1 MPFFPYSQTLAQAQK
16 AIRNHK
22 SLIISLL
29 LTVVFLLPLWGL
41 GGFAF
46 AQEKAKIDSLL
57 KVVKTT
63 KEDTNKVNTLQ
74 ELALRYNR
82 LREWDNVL
90 KYGQTSLTL
99 AQKLQFPKG
108 IAEGYR
114 FLGITYTNK
123 GDNKKAL
130 GNYTQAL
137 KIAETLPNQEPLAN
151 AYLSLGQYYET
162 TGKLGKGLE
171 YYLKSLQIV
180 EKLKNPTLTGKLYRA
195 LGNYYVSVGDYP
207 RALDYQLKALKIAEK
222 LNELPQIYNSHISLG
237 TIYSSLLDYAQAK
250 FHYLK
255 SMDYV
260 DVGNSA
266 GKAQA
271 YNNLA
276 DLYIRQKASHPDS
289 IAQAVRYIDQ
299 ALTLADK
306 KDKFSYIAYIISKGE
321 IYFLQKNYAEAL
333 KILLAS
339 LKLSEEIESLGDY
352 SYIYNVIADIY
363 SERGDNAQALT
374 SYQKALQTNV
384 GTMEDLLHT
393 YEGLLR
399 MYNLQQDYKNAFQ
412 YQTKYHHLKDSLF
425 SAETQLKAE
434 AAQVNFA
441 LEKQNDK
448 IALLEK
454 DKTLQ
459 AAQNQRTT
467 VFLILALI
475 LVGGVVVFAVYLGR
489 LNQQQKKTNR
499 QLQEKNEEVAQQ
511 AEELHQQAE
520 ELAAQRDSL
529 EKANE
534 NVMLLSEIGKEITA
548 TLDVKTIIETA
559 YEKVNALM
567 DATVF
572 MVGVFNAEKQ
582 QIEMPIIKE
591 KGETHPFLTYHLS
604 ETERPA
610 IWCFTNQKEL
620 VWNDVYNDYPQYFNG
635 KTLPPVKSGD
645 QTNSIIYLPLL
656 SNDRAIGVISVQS
669 FQKDA
674 YNDYQVHM
682 LRNIAIYTAIA
693 VKNAENLQALDE
705 EKKNLE
711 GKNQEL
717 EALTEELRQQ
727 SDMVE
732 LQRDQLAESSTQLE
746 ELLEESQSQ
755 KEILEIR
762 NQEMEALQST
772 KDLMISAVNH
782 DLRNPLNP
790 ILNYS
795 QADYPKFTEKERLA
809 MIHDRAKMMFALIND
824 IMDVYRADKM
834 QLQPQTAS
842 LYKAV
847 NEAITAISEA
857 KTDLPEIINEVP
869 ENAQAIF
876 EFKYIERVF
885 ENLLS
890 NAVKY
895 SENKSN
901 GGKIRF
907 YTEAI
912 SDEQGKKYYRIAI
925 QDNGMGIPKEKFEEI
940 FLPFSNPNAKDIG
953 AAKSVGI
960 GLTFCK
966 TIVEAHHSQ
975 ILIESEVGKGTT
987 FAFDLPMVEEFL
999 AHSTDNQSNGEFE
1012 LNETDKAYLA
1022 EFVPQ
1027 LAVFQDE
1034 LFNADVRKV
1043 LKNIEAKDSESIR
1056 VWKLHLEQSIDEMD
1070 ELRFGEL
1077 LGMV

>member
-1 MPFFPYSQTLAQAQK
+1 MLLTK
-16 AIRNHK
+16 RNQILQVFHK
-22 SLIISLL
+22 SLIIRLL
-29 LTVVFLLPLWGL
+29 LIIAFLLPIRGL
-41 GGFAF
+41 GGLVF

-57 KVVKTT
+57 TVLKKS

-74 ELALRYNR
+74 ELSRQYNR
-82 LREWDNVL
+82 LREWDNIL
-90 KYGQTSLTL
+90 KYAQPSLTL

-114 FLGITYTNK
+114 CLGIYYQNT
-123 GDNKKAL
+123 GDTKKAFD
-130 GNYTQAL
+130 NYTQAL
-137 KIAETLPNQEPLAN
+137 KIAETLPNSLVLAN
-151 AYLSLGQYYET
+151 VYRNLGVYYQN
-162 TGKLGKGLE
+162 TGKFGKALE
-171 YYLKSLQIV
+171 YYLKTRQIA
-180 EKLKNPTLTGKLYRA
+180 EKLKKPLLLGESYRT
-195 LGNYYVSVGDYP
+195 LGNYYQTAGNFP
-207 RALDYQLKALKIAEK
+207 QALDYQLKGLKIAEK
-222 LNELPQIYNSHISLG
+222 LNDHPQLYNAHNQLGGLYSALPN
-237 TIYSSLLDYAQAK
+237 YALSK
-250 FHYLK
+250 VHYLK
-255 SMDYV
+255 SMDYI
-260 DVGNSA
+260 DATNSA
-266 GKAQA
+266 LKANT
-271 YNNLA
+271 YNNIA
-276 DLYIRQKASHPDS
+276 DIYIRQKKRHPDS
-289 IAQAVRYIDQ
+289 IAQAIRYIDQ
-299 ALTLADK
+299 ALALADK
-306 KDKFSYIAYIISKGE
+306 KDKASYVTYIISKGE

-333 KILLAS
+333 KTLFAS
-339 LKLSEEIESLGDY
+339 LKLSEEIEALGDIPY
-352 SYIYNVIADIY
+352 TYNVIGDIY
-363 SERGDNAQALT
+363 SEQDDNAQALAF
-374 SYQKALQTNV
+374 YQKALQADA
-384 GTMEDLLHT
+384 GEMEVLLHT

-399 MYNLQQDYKNAFQ
+399 VYNLQQDYKNAFQ
-412 YQTKYHHLKDSLF
+412 FQKKYHHLKDSLF

-434 AAQVNFA
+434 AAQVNFN

-454 DKTLQ
+454 DNTLQ
-459 AAQNQRTT
+459 AARNERFM
-467 VFLILALI
+467 VFLILALV
-475 LVGGVVVFAVYLGR
+475 LVSVVVGLAIYLAR
-489 LNQQQKKTNR
+489 RNQKQHKINA
-499 QLQEKNEEVAQQ
+499 QLQEKNEEIAQQ
-511 AEELHQQAE
+511 SEELQQQAE
-520 ELAAQRDSL
+520 ELATQRDNL
-529 EKANE
+529 EKVNE
-534 NVMLLSEIGKEITA
+534 NVMLLSDIGKEITA
-548 TLDVKTIIETA
+548 SLQVEQIIETV
-559 YEKVNALM
+559 YEKVNDLM

-572 MVGVFNAEKQ
+572 MIGIFNEAKQ
-582 QIEMPIIKE
+582 QIEMPVIKE
-591 KGETHPFLTYHLS
+591 RGETHPFLAYHLS

-610 IWCFTNQKEL
+610 ILCFTQQKEL
-620 VWNDVYNDYPQYFNG
+620 VWNDVYADYPQYFNG

-645 QTNSIIYLPLL
+645 QTNSLIYLPLMDKEKPL
-656 SNDRAIGVISVQS
+656 GVISVQS

-674 YNDYQVHM
+674 YSDYQVHM
-682 LRNIAIYTAIA
+682 LKNIAIYTAIA
-693 VKNAENLQALDE
+693 VENAENLQALDQ

-727 SDMVE
+727 TDTVQA
-732 LQRDQLAESSTQLE
+732 QRDQLSESSTQLE

-795 QADYPKFTEKERLA
+795 QADYPKFSEKERLA
-809 MIHDRAKMMFALIND
+809 MIHERAKMMFALIND
-824 IMDVYRADKM
+824 IMDVYRADRM

-847 NEAITAISEA
+847 SEAITAISEA
-857 KTDLPEIINEVP
+857 KTDLPEISNEVA

-876 EFKYIERVF
+876 EYKYIERVF

-895 SENKSN
+895 SENKTN

-907 YTEAI
+907 YTETI
-912 SDEQGKKYYRIAI
+912 TDESGKKYHRIAI

-966 TIVEAHHSQ
+966 TIVEAHNSQ

-987 FAFDLPMVEEFL
+987 FAFDLPMVEELL
-999 AHSTDNQSNGEFE
+999 AHSTDNQNNGELE
-1012 LNETDKAYLA
+1012 LTETDQAYLA

-1043 LKNIEAKDSESIR
+1043 LKGIISNGSESLNL
-1056 VWKLHLEQSIDEMD
+1056 WKQHLEQSIDEMD
-1070 ELRFGEL
+1070 EERFKAL
-1077 LGMV
+1077 LEMV